1 MFGASSDFIFSFKIQ
16 LCEDSRAYSLTVKC
30 ERRRIKISSYWWYL
44 KSALISDVK
53 ESISSNSMEMR
64 KAEKRGNLLC
74 IHIQFY
80 HLASS
85 WVDFP
90 WWLHFSVFLNLWKRS
105 LEMRRKKK
113 KRYRSNLELFCVS
126 PPSHIL
132 GMFLSDHFSPLLHK
146 CRSPCWKCLH
156 ISLYHNQLVLNSCHW
171 KKKEVM
177 RPRKKQLPFEVV
189 STHF

>member
-1 MFGASSDFIFSFKIQ
+1 MIVIWDTVLEKCSERLLSCFSLLSHIFWTVNSSGFLSPKKKKVMWMFGASSDFIFSFKIQ

-74 IHIQFY
+74 IHTQFY

-113 KRYRSNLELFCVS
+113 K
-126 PPSHIL
+126 
-132 GMFLSDHFSPLLHK
+132 K
-146 CRSPCWKCLH
+146 
-156 ISLYHNQLVLNSCHW
+156 ISLKSRALLC
-171 KKKEVM
+171 
-177 RPRKKQLPFEVV
+177 
-189 STHF
+189 